1 MSTLNVSNIT
11 DGTTTVGTSYVV
23 NGSAKAWVNFNAQT
37 PAIRDSFNSSSLT
50 DNGTGQYYTNWS
62 SSMSS
67 GDYAANVSASD
78 LFYGTS
84 AYFRSSTSRNL
95 TSSSAYMG
103 TRRNVGDNTPALGD
117 PFEQTISV
125 HGDLA

>member
-84 AYFRSSTSRNL
+84 AYFRSSSNRNL

>member
-1 MSTLNVSNIT
+1 LSEIRATTIS
-11 DGTTTVGTSYVV
+11 DAAGTGPIALTGQSA
-23 NGSAKAWVNFNAQT
+23 AKAWVNFNAQT

-84 AYFRSSTSRNL
+84 AYFRSSSNRNL
-95 TSSSAYMG
+95 TSSSVYIG

-117 PFEQTISV
+117 PLEQTISV